1 MDNGLNNT
9 LVIAAVLTLGG
20 ILCLIGG
27 FTTETPLLN
36 LAGFIALLA
45 GLAVGVGELAGIA
58 RHKRPKGKRRPD
70 PITGDL
76 Y

>member
-9 LVIAAVLTLGG
+9 LVIATVLTLGG

-27 FTTETPLLN
+27 FTTSTPMLN
-36 LAGFIALLA
+36 LAGFIALVA
-45 GLAVGVGELAGIA
+45 GVAVGVGEVVGIA
-58 RHKRPKGKRRPD
+58 RHKRSNTKRRPD

>member
-9 LVIAAVLTLGG
+9 LVIATVLTLGG

-27 FTTETPLLN
+27 FTTSTPMLN
-36 LAGFIALLA
+36 LVGLIALVA
-45 GLAVGVGELAGIA
+45 GIATGVGEVVGIA
-58 RHKRPKGKRRPD
+58 RHKRSSTKRRPD